1 MGNTLHAQGN
11 ETNVPCPVLP
21 ERTESIAA
29 VILHNWSHRHNRQ
42 HQLGQWSGCR
52 TAMLPSVGIVT
63 VVTLW
68 RNHMRSAEQVDATA
82 CRGSPAKKS
91 SSLGASVITLKTSM
105 LGHCDLTKV
114 MVTGTSALADKSQTH
129 PGCSADSRNT
139 SKERLS
145 VTLIGVPGWPDFG
158 SRLATSSV
166 CQSPYSHRTVT
177 VLGMFFFFFFF
188 SRHISSQFCST
199 STHISLYLADCHQ
212 GCTTT
217 VLTSKSKLHCAVLF
231 STTALMQI
239 SFSCRLASAHQCCTS
254 CNCS

>member
-11 ETNVPCPVLP
+11 ETNVPSPVLP

-68 RNHMRSAEQVDATA
+68 RNHMRSAEQVDATT

-177 VLGMFFFFFFF
+177 VQLQYLEC
-188 SRHISSQFCST
+188 SSS
-199 STHISLYLADCHQ
+199 SSSSADTYHH
-212 GCTTT
+212 
-217 VLTSKSKLHCAVLF
+217 SFAVLV
-231 STTALMQI
+231 LIYLCILQI
-239 SFSCRLASAHQCCTS
+239 ATRDAQQQCSQAKASCIVQCCSAQPPSCR
-254 CNCS
+254 